1 VVSSVVFVCVLSPFF
16 SLSLGE
22 QMAWHHRERLGKH
35 IIIKNQAKIICP
47 LIPFSSSI
55 ISPTM
60 AGGAKG
66 SFTCLDRCSKLVTV
80 YKRWGLLRDWP
91 RAMNKAPVTLETCK
105 KMKKV
110 TNYGQEPIDII
121 NRKTCLFC
129 LPLQSKRDENYRV
142 QVLPLF
148 FLLKIMIWYFKL
160 IRISLNSSCHLKKKK
175 YYQLGFKHFLI
186 GPFLQCLCSILF
198 FGKFSSN
205 WFFFL
210 YNMQIKWRILTQYG
224 YNDPI
229 DNSFFFL
236 EWNWELSKKLEIKL
250 RLPSK
255 TIEKS
260 LTKQGILV
268 E

>member
-1 VVSSVVFVCVLSPFF
+1 MVSSVVFVCVLSPFF

-47 LIPFSSSI
+47 VIPFSSSI

-175 YYQLGFKHFLI
+175 I
-186 GPFLQCLCSILF
+186 I
-198 FGKFSSN
+198 N
-205 WFFFL
+205 WVL
-210 YNMQIKWRILTQYG
+210 NT
-224 YNDPI
+224 
-229 DNSFFFL
+229 S
-236 EWNWELSKKLEIKL
+236 
-250 RLPSK
+250 
-255 TIEKS
+255 
-260 LTKQGILV
+260 
-268 E
+268 